1 MAAWKRKKG
10 SEAVNSLKQLTKA
23 AESLARFLCDG
34 GAGQSCGDD
43 AALALSVV
51 HQFFEELIQ
60 EFNSHPAVG
69 DLQITITKP
78 KSSLS
83 PACESSANASKKV
96 SKKASRTVFRFWI
109 YSSAWALTVRTSR
122 DYLEVF
128 LQPSS
133 SLLQLEEQE
142 QASALKLKLAFK
154 IESSQ
159 VTWYLDGHAVN
170 ESEVNTLLRS
180 LFKDM
185 LVRSGADLSLPPDA
199 LRLPI
204 GDGGESLSRS
214 VRALVDEKFTLSQKV
229 VSQQEEIQG
238 RVARELHDAVISD
251 IMILKRS
258 LKGDKR
264 LSDEQVIEIL
274 DRITDQIYDIC
285 EDLTPRDLQDWGL
298 PTVVSSLIERMA
310 QRMPLQCS
318 LVCPEELPR
327 LPEEVELNIYRIIQE
342 SLNNIEKYAAAKNV
356 TVSLS
361 VAGETM
367 RISIEDDG
375 QGFSA
380 ASPTPAGTR
389 GGRGSHIMRER
400 SALIRL
406 YYPNR
411 LMVHSNQL
419 TGTKVILELQ
429 IEPREAPSS

>member
-1 MAAWKRKKG
+1 M
-10 SEAVNSLKQLTKA
+10 NSLKQLTKA

-34 GAGQSCGDD
+34 GADKSCGDD

-51 HQFFEELIQ
+51 HQFFQGLIQ

-69 DLQITITKP
+69 DLQISITEP
-78 KSSLS
+78 KSSPL
-83 PACESSANASKKV
+83 PASDS
-96 SKKASRTVFRFWI
+96 SKKARRMVFRFWI
-109 YSSAWALTVRTSR
+109 YSSVWALTVRTCR
-122 DYLEVF
+122 EHLEVF

-142 QASALKLKLAFK
+142 QASALKLKLGFK

-159 VTWYLDGHAVN
+159 VTWYLDGHVVN

-251 IMILKRS
+251 IMILKRA
-258 LKGDKR
+258 LKGDNR

-310 QRMPLQCS
+310 QRMPVKCS

-342 SLNNIEKYAAAKNV
+342 SLNNIEKYSAATNV

-380 ASPTPAGTR
+380 PSSAPAGTR

-411 LMVHSNQL
+411 LMVNSNQL

>member
-1 MAAWKRKKG
+1 M
-10 SEAVNSLKQLTKA
+10 
-23 AESLARFLCDG
+23 
-34 GAGQSCGDD
+34 
-43 AALALSVV
+43 
-51 HQFFEELIQ
+51 
-60 EFNSHPAVG
+60 
-69 DLQITITKP
+69 
-78 KSSLS
+78 
-83 PACESSANASKKV
+83 
-96 SKKASRTVFRFWI
+96 VFRFWI
-109 YSSAWALTVRTSR
+109 YSSVWALTVRTCR
-122 DYLEVF
+122 EHLEVF

-142 QASALKLKLAFK
+142 QASALKLKLGFK

-159 VTWYLDGHAVN
+159 VTWYLDGHVVN

-258 LKGDKR
+258 LKGDNR

-310 QRMPLQCS
+310 QRMPVKCS

-342 SLNNIEKYAAAKNV
+342 SLNNIEKYSAATNV

-380 ASPTPAGTR
+380 PSSAPAGTR

-411 LMVHSNQL
+411 LMVNSNQL